1 LAEPDYGAGAWL
13 RASARLLVR
22 LVMVVARNQLCNEDA
37 PDKDPD
43 CDAEDYEYRHSAHPL
58 IAGSELLAAE
68 CIAIRMT

>member
-1 LAEPDYGAGAWL
+1 
-13 RASARLLVR
+13 
-22 LVMVVARNQLCNEDA
+22 MVVARNQLCNEDA

-68 CIAIRMT
+68 CIAIRMTD